1 MRLRDSHVDALK
13 ASPHGVGLFGMMGL
27 TGLTG
32 TAG

>member
-1 MRLRDSHVDALK
+1 MRLRDSHADALK
-13 ASPHGVGLFGMMGL
+13 ASPYGVGLFGMMGL

>member
-13 ASPHGVGLFGMMGL
+13 ASRHSVGLFGMMGL
-27 TGLTG
+27 TGFTG